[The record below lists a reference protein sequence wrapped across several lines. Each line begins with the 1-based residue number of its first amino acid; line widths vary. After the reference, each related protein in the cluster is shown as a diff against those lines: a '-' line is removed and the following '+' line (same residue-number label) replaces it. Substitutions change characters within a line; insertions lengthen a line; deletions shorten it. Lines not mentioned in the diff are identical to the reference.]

1 MPSLYCDVSQRALA
15 AAIRRDGRRR
25 AGGTVTAAG
34 IPAYIQG
41 SQPVACLS
49 WKAEKDDCRFKPTR
63 SLRTASFCR
72 HNIDHPGVVSRTL
85 WREVSLLTC
94 REQANGEGLDALV
107 QLATGMTASS
117 AAVPAAG
124 KSLADN
130 AR

>member
-1 MPSLYCDVSQRALA
+1 VP
-15 AAIRRDGRRR
+15 
-25 AGGTVTAAG
+25 
-34 IPAYIQG
+34 
-41 SQPVACLS
+41 S
-49 WKAEKDDCRFKPTR
+49 WKAEKDDLRFKPTR

-72 HNIDHPGVVSRTL
+72 HNIDHPRVVSRPLIEPTL